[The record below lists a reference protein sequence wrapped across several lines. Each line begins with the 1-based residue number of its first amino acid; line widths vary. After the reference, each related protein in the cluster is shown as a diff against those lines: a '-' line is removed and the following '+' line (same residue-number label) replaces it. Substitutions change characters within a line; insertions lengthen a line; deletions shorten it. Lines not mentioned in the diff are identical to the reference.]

1 MADEIIE
8 EEVVVAPAITP
19 DPAPAQY
26 DRFGGVLQTRPDAI
40 EGSELGRAKDLSFLG
55 AAAQN
60 PVGAAQDAGR
70 ELIRDGTLGGVSLDD
85 VRGAQSL
92 MSDFP
97 MAPGTSSAAMGSYE
111 INPETG
117 EPAIDP
123 QTGRKIPILNAAGDD
138 LALPSLPE
146 MFTGKNVMN
155 PHYEEMQQRLD
166 NPDLTFMERVGL
178 MGALRDMEGSE
189 TQRAPSGMGAG
200 MSNKDKAL
208 ISAAALTMFDPAEV
222 SQMLM
227 QVDEE
232 TGERK
237 WPQFQMQHAP
247 DGTVIMN
254 NTINGARAMINAPGM
269 SAMDAV
275 QALGVGIMF
284 TPSGRMT
291 GAMTGTAGRIAVGAT
306 TAGLTEA
313 AIQTGQ
319 EAAGGQFDK
328 GDVAISTAAGP
339 LIELARPLMG
349 GVQRTGRFIGSYI
362 PEDWGARLGK
372 STGLDQA
379 IPAAKAQMLT
389 FAKNAKE
396 YLQSGRNAIVTTQ
409 DAVPEAHTP
418 FRQILLKMVERM
430 PLTGTGGLRKAQQQQ
445 RVEVLANLAD
455 RYNLNPNTNY
465 GARVLDNINQ
475 AGGARLNAARA
486 SVDDGIEAM
495 AGNDV
500 VLRDFRLTIRD
511 IIADEEKYGDLA
523 NKGLIDLLNKVR
535 TTVWV
540 GGKPTPGKLPRDFGS
555 LNDWVERLYM
565 EAGRAP
571 KAAREPLEQAAAS
584 LQRDLA
590 RHAADDG
597 GEAGARWLQGTR
609 EIETLV
615 NGSER
620 RTLRGLIEAGEV
632 DDQVIRRV
640 LKSADP
646 AQLNLLR
653 DNLTRGGRRQAQQ
666 MILRNAM
673 RVGGWRRSEAIEAVV
688 DPKKVLNWLES
699 EPVEAQLR
707 TFFPGKTA
715 QQELGG
721 MMEYLRMTAAAGETG
736 KGVGMAASGGIGQIG
751 ASAVNLVT
759 LGLAGLA
766 GHAYQSAPARN
777 LLLRLYHVKSDPRM
791 KDAIMQELTGVLMGL
806 GRQQGQEWA
815 ADDPQDS
822 VYVSDEWAEA
832 QEDGGQGG
840 VMEQT
845 MQQLREATGAAEEDE
860 DGPGITDR
868 LMQMLG
874 MGGDEEVVEETVE

>member
-1 MADEIIE
+1 MADEEVIE
-8 EEVVVAPAITP
+8 EEVVETQAPP
-19 DPAPAQY
+19 PAALQY
-26 DRFGGVLQTRPDAI
+26 NDWGDVVQGQALQGPDA
-40 EGSELGRAKDLSFLG
+40 ELGRAYDATWLG
-55 AAAQN
+55 D
-60 PVGAAQDAGR
+60 AAQDPVGTGQDAAQ
-70 ELIRDGTLGGVSLDD
+70 ELLRTGELGGVSLDD
-85 VRGAQSL
+85 IRNQGNV
-92 MSDFP
+92 MTDFP
-97 MAPGTSSAAMGSYE
+97 MEPGESRAAKE
-111 INPETG
+111 
-117 EPAIDP
+117 
-123 QTGRKIPILNAAGDD
+123 
-138 LALPSLPE
+138 LPE
-146 MFTGKNVMN
+146 MFTGKLEMN
-155 PHYEEMQQRLD
+155 PRYEELSKRLD
-166 NPDLTFMERVGL
+166 NPDLTFFERTGL
-178 MGALRDMEGSE
+178 MMELKDMAEHGE
-189 TQRAPSGMGAG
+189 TTKRYGSGMGAG
-200 MSNKDKAL
+200 LSGKDAAL
-208 ISAAALTMFDPAEV
+208 ISAAALTMFDPSEV
-222 SQMLM
+222 AQMLL
-227 QVDEE
+227 QVDPE

-237 WPQFQMQHAP
+237 WPQFGMTHAP

-254 NTINGARAMINAPGM
+254 NNINGARAVINRPGM
-269 SAMDAV
+269 SAMDAA
-275 QALGVGIMF
+275 QALGVGAMF
-284 TPSGRMT
+284 TPAGRAT

-306 TAGLTEA
+306 TAGATEA
-313 AIQTGQ
+313 AIQAGQ

-328 GDVAISTAAGP
+328 TDVAISAAAGP
-339 LIELARPLMG
+339 VIELARPLMG
-349 GVQRTGRFIGSYI
+349 AVQRTGRFIGSYI
-362 PEDWGARLGK
+362 PEDWGARMGAA
-372 STGLDQA
+372 TGLDQA

-396 YLQSGRNAIVTTQ
+396 YLQSGRNAIITTQ

-486 SVDDGIEAM
+486 SVDEGIEAM

-523 NKGLIDLLNKVR
+523 NQSLISLLNKVR

-540 GGKPTPGKLPRDFGS
+540 GGKPQPGKLPRDFGS

-571 KAAREPLEQAAAS
+571 PAARESLEQAADA

-590 RHAADDG
+590 RHATEDG

-609 EIETLV
+609 EINTLV

-620 RTLRGLIEAGEV
+620 RTLQGLIEAGEV

-646 AQLNLLR
+646 TQLTLLR
-653 DNLTRGGRRQAQQ
+653 ENLTASGRRQAQQ

-688 DPKKVLNWLES
+688 DPKKVLNWMES

-707 TFFPGKTA
+707 TFFPGERA

-721 MMEYLRMTAAAGETG
+721 MLEYLRMTAAAGETG

-759 LGLAGLA
+759 LGVAGLL
-766 GHAYQSAPARN
+766 GHAYQSQPARN

-791 KDAIMQELTGVLMGL
+791 KDAVMKELTGVLMGL
-806 GRQQGQEWA
+806 GRQQGQEWF
-815 ADDPQDS
+815 ADDPQDT
-822 VYVSDEWAEA
+822 VYVSDEWAEI
-832 QEDGGQGG
+832 QEGSGQGG
-840 VMEQT
+840 VMDQT
-845 MQQLREATGAAEEDE
+845 MQQLRNATGMEAGAEGEE
-860 DGPGITDR
+860 LGLTDR

-874 MGGDEEVVEETVE
+874 MGGDEEPEE